1 MDNYWRLF
9 FQHGS
14 DLRSD
19 DFPFTAL
26 FHESIGPHEFP
37 AQQILSSLLCAD
49 FSLAAHDSRFAI
61 NPHLQIV
68 DLEFAKDDVAGHG
81 LHIFFLV
88 HDPAIGPNNRAI
100 VDLKSARVWTVAFD
114 SRFRP

>member
-49 FSLAAHDSRFAI
+49 FSLADHDSRFAI
-61 NPHLQIV
+61 NAHLQIV
-68 DLEFAKDDVAGHG
+68 ALEFAKDDVAGHG
-81 LHIFFLV
+81 LDIFFLI
-88 HDPAIGPNNRAI
+88 PAPSIRTNNRAI
-100 VDLKSARVWTVAFD
+100 VAFKPSRVC
-114 SRFRP
+114 RR